1 MTKLTVISRCI
12 FYLLTSIFMLF
23 FIIINNQG
31 SIFLTIFDVY
41 DLSDRIIILHLIF
54 ASIFIIFTVGLSIFE
69 LYRLIKKRKAFTTF
83 GLFTGALSGLL
94 IYECI
99 VLFLHRQDAF
109 GIILF
114 MLLAIFVYLPYVI
127 KLFDK
132 KDLITLPRTLYIAS
146 DVTIFLTIL
155 FLTIMTCNSASTYW
169 DDTSNN
175 SLFALNIFSFAYS
188 IFTTCYAFAYT
199 GLRFFTAYNDE
210 F

>member
-1 MTKLTVISRCI
+1 MAKFTVISRCI

-23 FIIINNQG
+23 FIIINNQS

-41 DLSDRIIILHLIF
+41 DLSDRIIILHLIL
-54 ASIFIIFTVGLSIFE
+54 ASIFIIFTVALSIFE
-69 LYRLIKKRKAFTTF
+69 MYRLIKKRKVFYTF

-114 MLLAIFVYLPYVI
+114 MLLAVFVFFPYAI

-132 KDLITLPRTLYIAS
+132 KDLIALPRTLYIVS

-155 FLTIMTCNSASTYW
+155 FLTIMTCNSASAYW
-169 DDTSNN
+169 DDTSNK
-175 SLFALNIFSFAYS
+175 SLFVLNIYAFVYS
-188 IFTTCYAFAYT
+188 IFITCYTFAYT
-199 GLRFFTAYNDE
+199 FLRFFTAYNDE

>member
-12 FYLLTSIFMLF
+12 FYVLTSIFMLF
-23 FIIINNQG
+23 FIIINNQ
-31 SIFLTIFDVY
+31 SSFFLTNFDVY

-54 ASIFIIFTVGLSIFE
+54 ASIFIIFTVGLSVFE
-69 LYRLIKKRKAFTTF
+69 MYRLIKKRKVFNTF
-83 GLFTGALSGLL
+83 DLFTGSLSGLL
-94 IYECI
+94 TYECI

-114 MLLAIFVYLPYVI
+114 MLLAIFVYLPYFI

-132 KDLITLPRTLYIAS
+132 KDLIALPRTLYIVS

-155 FLTIMTCNSASTYW
+155 FLTIMTCNSASAYC

-175 SLFALNIFSFAYS
+175 SLFALNIFAFIYS

-199 GLRFFTAYNDE
+199 CLRFFTAYNDE